1 MSKNVLFIGPYRQS
15 CSWGRA
21 SKAYIR
27 AIVKSGAN
35 VTLRPIYMGT
45 SIDNNID
52 PFFLTLEQ
60 HKYDRYD
67 AIIQNVL
74 PHLLDYNSRFGKN
87 IALFYTETAGWEN
100 TWPRKLNL
108 MDGIW
113 VPSMADRIN
122 ILESS
127 GIEVPVHQI
136 PIPLDCSKFLHT
148 YETIDNLKTDIF
160 KFYFIGELVE
170 RKNLDVLIR
179 AFHSEFDRGEPVDL
193 ILKVN
198 RQGMNP
204 NQLTELMSNIINSI
218 KKDLRLYGD
227 IKNYKEEIVIPEYI
241 SEEILLRL
249 HNSCDCFVMPSSGE
263 SWCMPVADALG
274 FGKPVLVVE
283 NTGPIDMLPEDPST
297 KYALTISSHKEIVTV
312 EHTPLE
318 DLYTGCETW
327 YKPSQLDLQ
336 KKMRAM
342 YTLWKTP
349 RLERIS
355 ELCAESVFKFS
366 EKNVAKLIGETL

>member
-1 MSKNVLFIGPYRQS
+1 MNKNVLFIGPYRQS

-21 SKAYIR
+21 AKAYIR

-52 PFFLTLEQ
+52 PFFLALEQ
-60 HKYDRYD
+60 QKYDKYH

-87 IALFYTETAGWEN
+87 IALFYTETSGWEN

-108 MDGIW
+108 MDEIW
-113 VPSMADRIN
+113 VPSMADTMN
-122 ILESS
+122 IMESL
-127 GIEVPVHQI
+127 GLGVPIRQI
-136 PIPLDCSKFLHT
+136 PIPLDCSKFLQT
-148 YETIDNLKTDIF
+148 YEPIDNLKTDTF

-170 RKNLDVLIR
+170 RKNLDILIR
-179 AFHSEFDRGEPVDL
+179 AFHSEFDRTEPVDL

-204 NQLTELMSNIINSI
+204 DELSNLMNNMISSI
-218 KKDLRLYGD
+218 KKDLRLYGSL
-227 IKNYKEEIVIPEYI
+227 KNYKEEIVIPEYI
-241 SEEILLRL
+241 PEETLMRL

-274 FGKPVLVVE
+274 FGKPALVVK
-283 NTGPIDMLPEDPST
+283 NTGPFDMLPIDEST
-297 KYALTISSHKEIVTV
+297 NYALSIESHKEKVIV
-312 EHTPLE
+312 EQTPLE

-336 KKMRAM
+336 KKMRVI
-342 YTLWKTP
+342 YTLQKTP
-349 RLERIS
+349 RLEHIS
-355 ELCAESVFKFS
+355 ELCADRVFKFS
-366 EKNVAKLIGETL
+366 EKEVAKLIGETL